1 VALIVH
7 DEIVLECPEAL
18 VREATQ
24 VLKDAMG
31 QACREY
37 LKVVAIPEPEVL
49 VEGYWAK
56 G

>member
-7 DEIVLECPEAL
+7 DEIVLECPEEL
-18 VREATQ
+18 VEEAKQ
-24 VLKDAMG
+24 VLQEAMVH
-31 QACREY
+31 ACREY
-37 LKVVAIPEPEVL
+37 LTVVSIPEPDVL